1 MNLFRELTL
10 KNLKINKRRS
20 IITTIGIILSVALM
34 VTVTTMV
41 SSLKATMRNAIATEK
56 GNYHI
61 KIDNGNGFIDKI
73 KNNKEVDSYFVNH
86 ELGFAD
92 IKSKEEYKPY
102 VKIIAT
108 DKENFSK
115 NQIKII
121 EGKLPENSNEIVIGE
136 NIKTISKVNIKIGQ
150 KLNLTV
156 SDRVKNNGEKIKEY
170 IPEMEHLQEKFK
182 KEYTVVGIIKRVNHG
197 IEEFSDPGV
206 SAITI
211 TDGENILQSKQNI
224 FYKLKGNVDIDK
236 HLNENYGE
244 DTSNLVINYRLM
256 EAEGFKTNDK
266 LVNMLYLLSTV
277 LLVIILLTSIVV
289 IKNSFS
295 ISIVE
300 KTKQYGILK
309 SLGASN
315 SQIKSDIYFEGIV
328 LGSIG
333 ILLGVLLGLVVNKI
347 LILVMNTYL
356 KDILEEIKFVS
367 EISIFGIIVAVT
379 TSILS
384 IFISLFLIARR
395 VRKFSAIES
404 IRSTNDIIIKKKI
417 KTPKFIESLFGV
429 SGLIS
434 HKNFKRDKKRYRTT
448 TISITLIVIIFI
460 GLFSATSYLRKTLD
474 VKFNS
479 LNYNIEHSVF
489 PSSLNNMNKDIE
501 LSKKIA
507 SSILEDEKYIMAKYS
522 NIIIDNR
529 EFDENI
535 KNEFSGEGAYAKLVL
550 LEDKAFDDL
559 LKNNNLGKD
568 NRYLALNSHLITG
581 KDKNTKIFKTFKDLN
596 ISFTIN
602 SDLDSSFYKETNSEE
617 NNNMQSAKNLKKETL
632 NINLAEITQPPIGF
646 MKHNHGHYINI
657 FVRESDFADKINV
670 EKFSFFISS
679 KDDKKTENNIK
690 TFVEKESSKPYF
702 INNISELTRR
712 INNVILILNIFSYGF
727 IIVISLIALTS
738 TFNTITSNMILRK
751 KEFAT
756 LRSIGITNKDIKNMI
771 KLESIFLEVRS
782 LILGIPIGL
791 LISYLIYSIIKNQVD
806 FPYYLPLTSI
816 VFSIIIV
823 FSILYMI
830 MSFAVSKVDK
840 LNIVETIK
848 NENV

>member
-1 MNLFRELTL
+1 MNLLRELTI

-41 SSLKATMRNAIATEK
+41 SSLKATMRNAIISEN

-61 KIDNGNGFIDKI
+61 KIINGNDYVDKI
-73 KNNKEVDSYFVNH
+73 KNNKDVDSYLINH
-86 ELGFAD
+86 ELGYAN
-92 IKSKEEYKPY
+92 INSKEDYKPY
-102 VKIIAT
+102 LKVIAM
-108 DKENFSK
+108 DKDNFSK
-115 NQIKII
+115 NELKII
-121 EGKLPENSNEIVIGE
+121 KGKFPENSNEIVVGE
-136 NIKTISKVNIKIGQ
+136 NIKTVSKVDLAIGQ
-150 KLNLTV
+150 KLNLAV
-156 SDRVKNNGEKIKEY
+156 SDRVTKEGEAATEY

-182 KEYTVVGIIKRVNHG
+182 KEYTVVGIIKRANRG
-197 IEEFSDPGV
+197 MEDYTDPGV
-206 SAITI
+206 SAITLP
-211 TDGENILQSKQNI
+211 DSENVQHSKQNI
-224 FYKLKGNVDIDK
+224 FYRIKRNVNIEE
-236 HLNENYGE
+236 HLHENYGD

-256 EAEGFKTNDK
+256 QTEGFETDDDI
-266 LVNMLYLLSTV
+266 VNMLYILSV
-277 LLVIILLTSIVV
+277 ILLVIILLTSIVV

-315 SQIKSDIYFEGIV
+315 SQIKRDIYFEGFV

-333 ILLGVLLGLVVNKI
+333 IILGIALGIIVNKI
-347 LILVMNTYL
+347 LIVVMNTYL
-356 KDILEEIKFVS
+356 KDILQDIKFVS
-367 EISIFGIIVAVT
+367 SISILGIVIAAVT
-379 TSILS
+379 SMLS

-404 IRSTNDIIIKKKI
+404 IRSTKDIVIKRKI

-474 VKFNS
+474 IEFGSVNF
-479 LNYNIEHSVF
+479 NIEHTTF
-489 PSSLNNMNKDIE
+489 SSNKNQLDKDVEI
-501 LSKKIA
+501 SKKIVNEV
-507 SSILEDEKYIMAKYS
+507 LEDEKSLMTKSTAVLIDSKYLDD
-522 NIIIDNR
+522 NIQSSYEKEGTYARLNLLDDDT
-529 EFDENI
+529 FD
-535 KNEFSGEGAYAKLVL
+535 K
-550 LEDKAFDDL
+550 L
-559 LKNNNLGKD
+559 LKENNLGKE
-568 NRYLALNSHLITG
+568 NTHLVINKHKMEDENNKT
-581 KDKNTKIFKTFKDLN
+581 TEFKTFKDLN
-596 ISFTIN
+596 IDIHLN
-602 SDLDSSFYKETNSEE
+602 DNLVEELYGENEE
-617 NNNMQSAKNLKKETL
+617 NSSLDTFKKEKE
-632 NINLAEITQPPIGF
+632 NIKLTEINKPVMGF
-646 MKHNHGHYINI
+646 QKYNTNYEINI
-657 FVRESDFADKINV
+657 FARESDYANKVFIDRFSLFIQSNDDRKTQENI
-670 EKFSFFISS
+670 EKFVESE
-679 KDDKKTENNIK
+679 DT
-690 TFVEKESSKPYF
+690 TFY
-702 INNISELTRR
+702 INNITELIRR
-712 INNVILILNIFSYGF
+712 INNAIFILNIFSYGF

-751 KEFAT
+751 REFAT

-771 KLESIFLEVRS
+771 KLESIFLGLKS
-782 LILGIPIGL
+782 LIFGIPIGL
-791 LISYLIYSIIKNQVD
+791 AISYLIYTVIKNNVV
-806 FPYYLPLTSI
+806 FEYYLPITSI
-816 VFSIIIV
+816 AISIIIV